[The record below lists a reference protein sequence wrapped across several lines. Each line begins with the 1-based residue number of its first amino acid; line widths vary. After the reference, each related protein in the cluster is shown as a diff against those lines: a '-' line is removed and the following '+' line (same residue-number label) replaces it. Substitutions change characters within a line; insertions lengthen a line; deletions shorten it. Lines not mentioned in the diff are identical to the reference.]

1 MHHPVDFAVES
12 LTAAAD
18 ASGMSGVSTGL
29 PWTCASEGGGSGDAV
44 SDARA

>member
-29 PWTCASEGGGSGDAV
+29 PWTCACARAASGDAV